1 MNPCPMEEWIHPND
15 YTIVL
20 KWAYVLSQMS
30 LILQSRKTTP
40 DIYDVLKKEKTL
52 ILEVNKYH

>member
-1 MNPCPMEEWIHPND
+1 MEEWIHPND

-30 LILQSRKTTP
+30 LILQSRKTTL

>member
-1 MNPCPMEEWIHPND
+1 MEEWIHPND
-15 YTIVL
+15 HTIVL

-30 LILQSRKTTP
+30 LILQSRKTTL